1 MRAEARPPR
10 RRWPWVIVVG
20 ILIAATVAGA
30 LWFTSQNR
38 DGTAQ
43 PTSEPASSSAPVAAE
58 PTGCLV
64 PGQDLQMLLDTQKQ
78 APHTRTGAVEFAAA
92 LLRWFHQHPN
102 PSIED
107 GTTAQSSIIASSS
120 SGDIVASIRNTPNSS
135 NGLVPNDI
143 DYHLSTVISR
153 YLMESYTDAEATV
166 TVNGVV
172 YVNGAI
178 NPQLVLGTT
187 YTVTWEQD
195 AWRLSTVSTPEPGR
209 LAVAGKPFT
218 AGC

>member
-20 ILIAATVAGA
+20 ILIVATVAGA
-30 LWFTSQNR
+30 VWFSSQNR
-38 DGTAQ
+38 SGTAQ
-43 PTSEPASSSAPVAAE
+43 PTSEPASSPPPAAAE

-64 PGQDLQMLLDTQKQ
+64 PGQDTQMLLEAQKQ
-78 APHTRTGAVEFAAA
+78 APHTTTGAVEFAAA
-92 LLRWFHQHPN
+92 LLRWSYQHPN
-102 PSIED
+102 TSMNDAEI
-107 GTTAQSSIIASSS
+107 AQYSIIAGGSRVDVV
-120 SGDIVASIRNTPNSS
+120 GALKDNPNAS
-135 NGLVPNDI
+135 NGLVPNDT

-187 YTVTWEQD
+187 YTLTWEQD
-195 AWRLSTVSTPEPGR
+195 AWRLSTVSTTEPGR

>member
-78 APHTRTGAVEFAAA
+78 APHSTTGAVEFAAA
-92 LLRWFHQHPN
+92 LLRWSYQHPN
-102 PSIED
+102 PPRND
-107 GTTAQSSIIASSS
+107 AAVAQSSIIAAGSRVDVV
-120 SGDIVASIRNTPNSS
+120 GALRDNPNAS
-135 NGLVPNDI
+135 NGLVPNDT

-153 YLMESYTDAEATV
+153 YLAESYTDGEATV